1 MNSVSERARGLVMR
15 KRLSKAGL
23 GFFVTLGLMTC
34 SDSSSN
40 DPLQF
45 DSVLSNGQL
54 VDGLGGAAEA
64 ADVYIKDGAIAA
76 ITAPG
81 ELDAVVTTTIDATGK
96 IIAPGFIDVHS
107 HGDPL
112 ETPGFENFL
121 AQGVTTIT
129 LGQDGDSPDVADLEE
144 WVEQVRENGIGVNLA
159 MFVGHGTLREMAGI
173 GQDPDPGP
181 DQIQRMLELL
191 NNSLNYA
198 FGLSTGLEY
207 NPGLH
212 APESELVEMAKVVGS
227 RDRVIMSHMRNE
239 DDDELENSIDELLS
253 QGLYARVHI
262 SHLKSVYG
270 KGSARAE
277 EILEVIERAR
287 QAGIELSADVYP
299 YSASY
304 AGLALLFPVW
314 SKTDEEFAV
323 AIRDRRE
330 ELEEYLINR
339 ITQRNGPEATLL
351 ATDPYTGKTLADLE
365 QELGLPFEDILID
378 VLGPQGGSGA
388 YFIMDDE
395 LQSRLLMDEN
405 ITVSSDGSPAG
416 FHPRGHG
423 TFAKIIEEYV
433 VNRGAL
439 PLEEAVRKMTSY
451 AAALLGITD
460 RGSVEVGKAAD
471 LIIFEPSLV
480 RATASYSDPLQ
491 LAEGFEVVIVNGEVA
506 FQNGAGL
513 AVALGEVLSPGE

>member
-1 MNSVSERARGLVMR
+1 MI
-15 KRLSKAGL
+15 
-23 GFFVTLGLMTC
+23 
-34 SDSSSN
+34 
-40 DPLQF
+40 
-45 DSVLSNGQL
+45 SNGQL
-54 VDGLGGAAEA
+54 IDGLGGPARA
-64 ADVYIKDGAIAA
+64 ADVYLKDGFIAA

-81 ELDAVVTTTIDATGK
+81 ELDASVTTIIDATGK
-96 IIAPGFIDVHS
+96 TIAPGFIDVHS

-129 LGQDGDSPDVADLEE
+129 LGQDGDSPNVLDLGE
-144 WVEQVRENGIGVNLA
+144 WVGQVSKKGIGVNLA
-159 MFVGHGTLREMAGI
+159 MFVGHGTLRELAGI
-173 GQDPDPGP
+173 GQNPAPGP
-181 DQIQRMLELL
+181 EQLQRMLELL
-191 NNSLNYA
+191 NNALDYT

-227 RDRVIMSHMRNE
+227 RDRLIMSHMRNE
-239 DDDELENSIDELLS
+239 DDDQLEKSIDELLS

-287 QAGIELSADVYP
+287 QSGIELSADVYP
-299 YSASY
+299 YNASY
-304 AGLALLFPVW
+304 AGIALLFPVW
-314 SKTDEEFAV
+314 SKTNEEFAV
-323 AIRDRRE
+323 AVRDRRE
-330 ELEEYLINR
+330 ELEEYLVNR
-339 ITQRNGPEATLL
+339 IAQRNGPEATLL

-365 QELGLPFEDILID
+365 QELGLPFEKILID
-378 VLGPQGGSGA
+378 VIGPQGGSGA

-405 ITVSSDGSPAG
+405 ITVSSDGSPTG

-433 VNRGAL
+433 VNRAAL

-460 RGSVEVGKAAD
+460 RGSIEVGKAAD
-471 LIIFEPSLV
+471 LIVFDPTLV
-480 RATASYSDPLQ
+480 RATASYADPLQ
-491 LAEGFEVVIVNGEVA
+491 LAEGFEVVMVNGEVA
-506 FQNGAGL
+506 FQNGATL
-513 AVALGEVLSPGE
+513 AVASGEVLRP

>member
-1 MNSVSERARGLVMR
+1 VP
-15 KRLSKAGL
+15 KRLCELTVGL
-23 GFFVTLGLMTC
+23 FVCLSLAAC
-34 SDSSSN
+34 SESPSS
-40 DPLQF
+40 QTAVF
-45 DSVLSNGQL
+45 DSVLRNGQL
-54 VDGLGGAAEA
+54 VDGLGGPAQA
-64 ADVYIKDGAIAA
+64 ADVYVNDGVIAA

-81 ELDAVVTTTIDATGK
+81 ELDAEVTNAIDATGK
-96 IIAPGFIDVHS
+96 VIAPGFIDVHS
-107 HGDPL
+107 HGNPL
-112 ETPGFENFL
+112 ETPEFENFL

-129 LGQDGDSPDVADLEE
+129 LGQDGDSPNVEDLGE
-144 WVEQVRENGIGVNLA
+144 WVEEVREQGIGVNLA
-159 MFVGHGTLREMAGI
+159 MFVGHGTLRSLAGI
-173 GQDPDPGP
+173 GQDPAPGA

-191 NNSLNYA
+191 NNSLDYA

-212 APESELVEMAKVVGS
+212 APESELVEMARVVGN
-227 RDRVIMSHMRNE
+227 RNRIIMSHMRNE
-239 DDDELENSIDELLS
+239 DDDQLEASIDELLS

-270 KGSARAE
+270 KGAARAE
-277 EILEVIERAR
+277 EILDIIDRAR
-287 QAGIELSADVYP
+287 ESGIELSADVYP
-299 YSASY
+299 YNASY

-314 SKTDEEFAV
+314 SKTEEEFAV
-323 AIRDRRE
+323 ALRDRRE

-339 ITQRNGPEATLL
+339 ITIRNGPEATLL

-365 QELGLPFEDILID
+365 QELGLPFEKILID

-395 LQSRLLMDEN
+395 LQSRLLLDEN
-405 ITVSSDGSPAG
+405 ITVSSDGSPTG

-433 VNRGAL
+433 VNRGTL
-439 PLEEAVRKMTSY
+439 SLEEAVHKMTSY
-451 AAALLGITD
+451 SAALLGVSD

-471 LIIFEPSLV
+471 LIVFDPARV

-491 LAEGFEVVIVNGEVA
+491 LAEGFDVVMVNGELA
-506 FQNGAGL
+506 FQNGSATVL
-513 AVALGEVLSPGE
+513 AAGEVLRPAQ

>member
-1 MNSVSERARGLVMR
+1 MGKELVR
-15 KRLSKAGL
+15 SSIGVLIA
-23 GFFVTLGLMTC
+23 LGLIAC
-34 SDSSSN
+34 SEVPGDER
-40 DPLQF
+40 PHY
-45 DSVLSNGQL
+45 DSVISNGQL
-54 VDGLGGAAEA
+54 IDGLGGPARA
-64 ADVYIKDGAIAA
+64 ADVYIDAGKIAA

-81 ELDAVVTTTIDATGK
+81 ELDATVNDSIDARGRV
-96 IIAPGFIDVHS
+96 IAPGFIDVHS

-112 ETPGFENFL
+112 ETPEFENFL

-129 LGQDGDSPDVADLEE
+129 LGQDGDSPNVADLGEWIEE
-144 WVEQVRENGIGVNLA
+144 VAEKGIGVNLA
-159 MFVGHGTLREMAGI
+159 MFVGHGTLRSLSGI
-173 GQDPDPGP
+173 GQNPAPGA

-191 NNSLNYA
+191 NNSLDHA

-239 DDDELENSIDELLS
+239 DDDQLEESIDELLS

-270 KGSARAE
+270 KGAERAE
-277 EILEVIERAR
+277 EILDVIERAR
-287 QAGIELSADVYP
+287 DSGIELSADVYP
-299 YSASY
+299 YNASY

-314 SKTDEEFAV
+314 SKTEEEFAL
-323 AIRDRRE
+323 ALRDRRE

-339 ITQRNGPEATLL
+339 ITVRNGPEATLL

-365 QELGLPFEDILID
+365 LELGLPFQEILID

-405 ITVSSDGSPAG
+405 ITVSSDGSPTG

-433 VNRGAL
+433 VNRAAL

-451 AAALLGITD
+451 AAALLGVSD

-471 LIIFEPSLV
+471 LIVFDPALV
-480 RATASYSDPLQ
+480 RAKASYADPLQ
-491 LAEGFEVVIVNGEVA
+491 LAEGFDVVIVNGELA
-506 FQNGAGL
+506 FEDGAGL
-513 AVALGEVLSPGE
+513 AVASGSVLSPGD